1 MDLPK
6 NPFKH
11 AIKEGRQQLGL
22 WSVLSSSYSAE
33 IVAGAGYDWVLLDT
47 EHSPSGVEGVLP
59 QLQAMAPYPVS
70 PVVRAA
76 WNDTMLIKRYLDIGV
91 QSLLLPFVQSAE
103 EAAAAVAAVRYPP
116 GGVRGISMFTRA
128 NRFGRVKD
136 YVKRASEEICLLVQV
151 ETRTAVDQVEAIAK
165 VDGIDGV
172 FVGPSDLA
180 ASLGYLGQPAH
191 EDVMAVIENTF
202 GRIRAC
208 GKPAGFLTPDQ
219 AIARR
224 AIAAGSV
231 FTAIGIDGALLAR
244 GSESLLAQFKSSL

>member
-1 MDLPK
+1 MPAFDCAVTDPLCRLCGAPLRHSLVDLGCTPLA
-6 NPFKH
+6 NSFITAEQAARGEDRAYPLH
-11 AIKEGRQQLGL
+11 A
-22 WSVLSSSYSAE
+22 
-33 IVAGAGYDWVLLDT
+33 
-47 EHSPSGVEGVLP
+47 
-59 QLQAMAPYPVS
+59 
-70 PVVRAA
+70 
-76 WNDTMLIKRYLDIGV
+76 
-91 QSLLLPFVQSAE
+91 
-103 EAAAAVAAVRYPP
+103 
-116 GGVRGISMFTRA
+116 
-128 NRFGRVKD
+128 RVCE
-136 YVKRASEEICLLVQV
+136 RCLLVQV
-151 ETRTAVDQVEAIAK
+151 ETRTAVDQVEAIAR

-191 EDVMAVIENTF
+191 EDVMGVIEDTF
-202 GRIRAC
+202 KRIRAC